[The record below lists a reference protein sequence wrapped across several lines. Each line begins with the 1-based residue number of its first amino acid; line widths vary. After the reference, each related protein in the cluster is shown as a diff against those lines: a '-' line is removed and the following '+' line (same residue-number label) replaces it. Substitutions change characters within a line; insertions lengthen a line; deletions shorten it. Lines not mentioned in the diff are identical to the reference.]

1 MSVLVYAAIKN
12 NQINFVS
19 IFYPPSCSLYDSTL
33 LRWEAVDTETKKKVN
48 ILSSKVYN
56 QDLQSSNSLLVA
68 FIQFN

>member
-1 MSVLVYAAIKN
+1 MSVLIYSAINN

-19 IFYPPSCSLYDSTL
+19 IFYPHLAPCMIQHCCDGKLLTL
-33 LRWEAVDTETKKKVN
+33 RQKKKVN

-56 QDLQSSNSLLVA
+56 EDLQSSNSLLVA